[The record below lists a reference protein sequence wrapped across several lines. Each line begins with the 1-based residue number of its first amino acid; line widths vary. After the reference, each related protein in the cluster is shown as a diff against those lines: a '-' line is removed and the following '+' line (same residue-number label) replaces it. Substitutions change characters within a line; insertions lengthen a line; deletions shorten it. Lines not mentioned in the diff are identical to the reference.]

1 MALLKKILGILQ
13 VVVIVA
19 LFAITIVVLS
29 GTNGDEIAQDPFF
42 NSSLLPVL
50 SDSMKHEDGVEYE
63 YSESFKSGDL
73 IVAIAIDEDY
83 ELEVGD
89 IISFWDIIGGYKV
102 INTHR
107 IVAID
112 DDGTIWQQG
121 DNREMSTAAEVV
133 NRTDIVAIYKTSIPL
148 VGSIVLLLQDTTV
161 FFIVIILPLLIMFLF
176 NIKNLFDIVNKSKKE
191 KKIADATKSGV
202 LTEDMKQQAIADY
215 LKKLEEQGSV
225 DTDDTNN

>member
-19 LFAITIVVLS
+19 LFAITIIVLS
-29 GTNGDEIAQDPFF
+29 GTNGDEIAKDPFF

-50 SDSMKHEDGVEYE
+50 SDSMKHEDGVDYDYPET
-63 YSESFKSGDL
+63 FKSGDL
-73 IVAIAIDEDY
+73 IIAIAIDEDY

-89 IISFWDIIGGYKV
+89 IVSFWDIIDGYKV
-102 INTHR
+102 VNTHR

-121 DNREMSTAAEVV
+121 DNREMSTVAEVV
-133 NRTDIVAIYKTSIPL
+133 SRTDIVAIYKTSIPVL
-148 VGSIVLLLQDTTV
+148 GNVVLLLQDTTV
-161 FFIVIILPLLIMFLF
+161 FFIIIILPLLIMFLF
-176 NIKNLFDIVNKSKKE
+176 NFKNLFDIIKKSSKE
-191 KKIADATKSGV
+191 KQITEATKSGV

-215 LKKLEEQGSV
+215 LKKLEEQGSE
-225 DTDDTNN
+225 DKE